1 MEVWYCKAMVVFKR
15 HFRTTLYVSRLVLQ
29 PVTLEFA
36 LNDVLTMPSGKPLP
50 SLDISSAFSCVTPTN
65 DTSGWVK
72 HAAGTDRWL
81 STCGRPHMFSTA
93 EMP

>member
-1 MEVWYCKAMVVFKR
+1 
-15 HFRTTLYVSRLVLQ
+15 
-29 PVTLEFA
+29 
-36 LNDVLTMPSGKPLP
+36 
-50 SLDISSAFSCVTPTN
+50 VTPTN